1 MGEGEDGGARS
12 GRLSLVKAHQCVS
25 VVSGVEEAG
34 GRRRKGEGLTEHL
47 ATSSKVRAPWVADR
61 LEEDAILLAAHIL
74 CSKNGG
80 RQCGGCWRPCARR

>member
-1 MGEGEDGGARS
+1 MEARARVVYLWS
-12 GRLSLVKAHQCVS
+12 RRINVS
-25 VVSGVEEAG
+25 VWFPEGKKREEG
-34 GRRRKGEGLTEHL
+34 GGGIEGLTEHL